1 MIRASWK
8 IGTVLTTLVV
18 ACLLTGRSIAQSDAN
33 EPEPAKNEE
42 PVVHERDWLLDEIR
56 TVSQALCLARTG
68 HVTTRSQSAVSA
80 GFGTLPLPKVTT
92 PIKTD
97 GKLDERGW
105 QNATSLPVGPLFADW
120 LQGPFMIQVSTCRDE
135 TTLYLGIRSP
145 HDLSQLRA
153 AFGSA
158 ALFEIADRPY
168 RIDEPAGN
176 IKGGIVRKDSAG
188 QTIELA
194 LPLPAEPIRLTFYA
208 ELVRRSGTPAI
219 REEPT
224 EKHLVTDSGEEMKGQ
239 NAIDTKFELL
249 DPVEI
254 KLVPAPHTLRFKD
267 ATSEPNQVQ
276 LSYTL
281 RAGDMRP
288 KTRTVKLQE
297 TGQSGVYRYRYALKI
312 KENSYEIESSLYVEP
327 VAEML
332 DAVRQILSCSAD
344 QDLSEEERNAIS
356 EAAEKV
362 QQELDD
368 VEFYNRKQWRRLY
381 CEARRLKARADRNMR
396 DCP

>member
-1 MIRASWK
+1 MIRPSMK
-8 IGTVLTTLVV
+8 INKILATLII
-18 ACLLTGRSIAQSDAN
+18 AFLLAGRSIAQSDAN
-33 EPEPAKNEE
+33 EPEGSEKGYP
-42 PVVHERDWLLDEIR
+42 VHERDWLLDEIR
-56 TVSQALCLARTG
+56 TVSQALNMARTG
-68 HVTTRSQSAVSA
+68 RLATRSQSAVSA

-92 PIKTD
+92 PIRTD
-97 GKLDERGW
+97 GKLDELAW

-120 LQGPFMIQVSTCRDE
+120 RQGPFMIQVSTCRDE

-194 LPLPAEPIRLTFYA
+194 LPLPTEPIRLTFYA
-208 ELVRRSGTPAI
+208 ELIRRSGTPVI

-224 EKHLVTDSGEEMKGQ
+224 ERDFATDSPQEMKGQ

-254 KLVPAPHTLRFKD
+254 KLVPSPDAIRFKD
-267 ATSEPNQVQ
+267 ATSEPNQVR

-281 RAGDMRP
+281 RARDMRP
-288 KTRTVKLQE
+288 KTRTFKLQE